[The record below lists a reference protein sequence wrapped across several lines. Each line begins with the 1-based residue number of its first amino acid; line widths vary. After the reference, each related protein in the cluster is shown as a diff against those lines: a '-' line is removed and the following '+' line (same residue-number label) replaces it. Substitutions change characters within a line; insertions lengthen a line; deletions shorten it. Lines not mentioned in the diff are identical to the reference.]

1 MKKLLFVL
9 LVCFVISSIS
19 LGQGEAGILVV
30 GDPDGQYST
39 IQAAIDDAKA
49 GDMVMILPGTYRE
62 GLTVSKEIKLIGSSR
77 DEVIITP
84 EEGKDL
90 GIFVR
95 GAANFSIESVTLISS
110 GAAINV
116 SRSSGKIVDS
126 FIAGGRFGISFSGT
140 GMTLEVIDSHITC
153 YLGMDNEDH
162 LETRLAGI
170 YAYGS
175 ATVIAEN
182 SVFERNGVGISL
194 TNDIKYQIQNCT
206 FTGNTIGV
214 SLGGDATG
222 SLVGNIVTKNV
233 ENGILINSSSTTT
246 LKDNLFHDNIWHG
259 LDLYLNRCT
268 ECECGGEEFN
278 GKVVG
283 SGNVFKSEDEIC
295 PIDYWDE
302 TFYSFDEDLGK
313 SEDED

>member
-95 GAANFSIESVTLISS
+95 GAANFSIESVTVISS

-126 FIAGGRFGISFSGT
+126 FIVGGRFGISFSGT

-222 SLVGNIVTKNV
+222 SLVGNIITKNV

-246 LKDNLFHDNIWHG
+246 LKDNLFYDNIWHG

-278 GKVVG
+278 GTVVG

>member
-95 GAANFSIESVTLISS
+95 GAANFSIESITVISS

-222 SLVGNIVTKNV
+222 SLVGNIITKNV

-246 LKDNLFHDNIWHG
+246 LKDNLFYDNIWHG

-268 ECECGGEEFN
+268 ECDCGGEEFN
-278 GKVVG
+278 GMVVG

-302 TFYSFDEDLGK
+302 TFYSFDEDL
-313 SEDED
+313 

>member
-49 GDMVMILPGTYRE
+49 GDTVMILPGTYRE

-95 GAANFSIESVTLISS
+95 GAANFSIESVTVISS

-222 SLVGNIVTKNV
+222 SLVGNIITKNV

-246 LKDNLFHDNIWHG
+246 LKDNLFYDNIWHG

-268 ECECGGEEFN
+268 ECDCGGEEFN
-278 GKVVG
+278 GMVVG